1 MRKKTTIPPLLKIIE
16 VLADNKEFEQ
26 YKMNKTTELSYRTI
40 LRALKPLEELKLIRL
55 VRKEPSEKGG
65 KDKKIYAI
73 TFKGLYRH
81 LSEIELDTPDGKKK
95 LDQIARRFPEM
106 LLFFKKWPL
115 FVKARIQDKM
125 LDYFNTAL
133 RTSLIGYKNRI
144 SWFMAHQKSAE
155 HFNEFMADS
164 DSSMGEFLDTFVIF
178 GSLYVPENREVL
190 TPIYAQDQEII
201 NLVNKVVT
209 ATEKHQKR
217 IEEVQTLLSGYI
229 GEV

>member
-16 VLADNKEFEQ
+16 VLAEHKEFEQ
-26 YKMNKTTELSYRTI
+26 YKMKNATGFSYRTI
-40 LRALKPLEELKLIRL
+40 LRALKPLEELKLIRH
-55 VRKEPSEKGG
+55 RTEPSEKGG

-81 LSEIELDTPDGKKK
+81 ISKIQLDTPEGKEK
-95 LDQIARRFPEM
+95 LGQIACRFPEM

-115 FVKARIQDKM
+115 FVKARVQDKM
-125 LDYFNTAL
+125 LDYFNIAL
-133 RTSLIGYKNRI
+133 RTSLIGYKDRI
-144 SWFMAHQKSAE
+144 RWFMANQKSAE

-164 DSSMGEFLDTFVIF
+164 DRLMGEFLDTYIIF
-178 GSLYVPENREVL
+178 SSLYDPENRGVL
-190 TPIYAQDQEII
+190 TPIYTQDQEII

-217 IEEVQTLLSGYI
+217 IEEVQTWLRGYI
-229 GEV
+229 VEG